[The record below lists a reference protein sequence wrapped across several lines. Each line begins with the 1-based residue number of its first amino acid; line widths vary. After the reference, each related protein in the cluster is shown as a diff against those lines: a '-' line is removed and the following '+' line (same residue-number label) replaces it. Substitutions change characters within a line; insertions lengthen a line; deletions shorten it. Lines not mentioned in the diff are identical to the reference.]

1 MALFSG
7 MRRMAFV
14 VALLS
19 LAGCAI
25 NQPTVHIDYV
35 DFVQLGGI
43 NYVAAWT
50 PPTRPLQQSDLGS
63 VYGKV
68 KVKVEGSNDPNHRI
82 VDGDAAFLAPGTG
95 VYAVK
100 GYRTSFRVAATNQG
114 RLTLYEAD
122 TNPKARVG
130 ADLVDLADKVLYIG
144 VNSASDWHTELA
156 AIKDPASVQKLV
168 ALVEAGTVD
177 QTTQP
182 GDGLM
187 YFIDFHMADGT
198 EVLRAYW
205 PNSSQLQRGIHVPEA
220 FRLAISVAVG

>member
-1 MALFSG
+1 
-7 MRRMAFV
+7 MAFV

-19 LAGCAI
+19 LAACAI

-50 PPTRPLQQSDLGS
+50 PPARPLQQSDLGS

-130 ADLVDLADKVLYIG
+130 ADLLDLADKVLYIG
-144 VNSASDWHTELA
+144 VNSETDGRTELA
-156 AIKDPASVQKLV
+156 AIKDPAAVRTLV
-168 ALVEAGTVD
+168 NEVEAGPVD
-177 QTTQP
+177 QTRQP
-182 GDGLM
+182 GDGAK
-187 YFIDFHMADGT
+187 YFIDFHMDDGT
-198 EVLRAYW
+198 EVIRAYW
-205 PNSSQLQRGIHVPEA
+205 PSSGEMARGIHVPET
-220 FRLAISVAVG
+220 FRLAITAAVG